1 MYCTCAKSTKAL
13 LSKNI
18 LTNILSIQ
26 HMDLENNNILQLFN
40 ITENKIIEYSKYVF
54 KIGITCLKS

>member
-1 MYCTCAKSTKAL
+1 MQPCLQTSIQYMLTFSAMYCTCAKSTKAL

-26 HMDLENNNILQLFN
+26 HMD
-40 ITENKIIEYSKYVF
+40 
-54 KIGITCLKS
+54 